1 MAERRWW
8 WRALQMALAVVVIGL
23 AVRKLAA
30 NWSELQA
37 QSIRW
42 DVRIGWLLGAVGIVW
57 AAYALLVEAWRRVVV
72 SMGQRLGYWDAARIC
87 MVSNLGKYVPGKVWA
102 IAGNAILAQQAGVA
116 APAAV
121 AGALVLQ
128 ALALASGIA
137 LVAVLGPAA
146 LRSAGS
152 WYVAAALTL
161 GLLAV
166 VGVGLLTSGRA
177 LGMLRR
183 WWPSTVPMIPPIPVG
198 TMVGAFAAN
207 VVAWGAYGLAFLC
220 LVRGLTPDIALSWD
234 RATTVF
240 AVSYLVGLIAVFA
253 PAGLGPR
260 ESLFYLLLAGP
271 VGPKLAV
278 ALALATRVLLTV
290 TELGSA
296 VPFLVVRK
304 DTRR

>member
-1 MAERRWW
+1 VTERRWW
-8 WRALQMALAVVVIGL
+8 WRALQTALAVVVIGL
-23 AVRKLAA
+23 ALRKLAA
-30 NWSELQA
+30 NWTELQT
-37 QSIRW
+37 QSIHW
-42 DVRIGWLLGAVGIVW
+42 DVRVGWLLSAVGIVW

-72 SMGQRLGYWDAARIC
+72 SMEQRLGYWDAARIC
-87 MVSNLGKYVPGKVWA
+87 MVSNLGKYIPGKVWA
-102 IAGNAILAQQAGVA
+102 IAGNAMLAQQAGVA

-137 LVAVLGPAA
+137 LVAALGPAA
-146 LRSAGS
+146 LRGAGT
-152 WYVAAALTL
+152 WYVAAAVALGVLALAGVAFLTC
-161 GLLAV
+161 
-166 VGVGLLTSGRA
+166 GRA
-177 LGMLRR
+177 LGALRR
-183 WWPSTVPMIPPIPVG
+183 WWPSRVPMIPPIPLP
-198 TMVGAFAAN
+198 TMLVAFAAN

-220 LVRGLTPDIALSWD
+220 LVRGLTPDTALSWS

-240 AVSYLVGLIAVFA
+240 AISYLVGLIAVFA
-253 PAGLGPR
+253 PAGVGPR

-304 DTRR
+304 GASR

>member
-8 WRALQMALAVVVIGL
+8 WRALQAALAVLVIGL

-30 NWSELQA
+30 NWSALQA
-37 QSIRW
+37 QSIVW
-42 DVRIGWLLGAVGIVW
+42 DLHIGWLLAAAAIVW
-57 AAYALLVEAWRRVVV
+57 AAYALLVEGWRRVVV
-72 SMGQRLGYWDAARIC
+72 SMDQRLGFWDAARIC

-102 IAGNAILAQQAGVA
+102 IAGNAMLAQQAGVQ

-128 ALALASGIA
+128 ALALASGVA
-137 LVAVLGPAA
+137 LVAVLGPAT
-146 LRSAGS
+146 LRSVGTWS
-152 WYVAAALTL
+152 IAATITL
-161 GLLAV
+161 GVLAVAGVALLASPR
-166 VGVGLLTSGRA
+166 GLKV
-177 LGMLRR
+177 LRR
-183 WWPSTVPMIPPIPVG
+183 WWPPSLPMIPAIPG
-198 TMVGAFAAN
+198 RIMLGAFAVN

-220 LVRGLTPDIALSWD
+220 LVRGLTPEASLSWNQ
-234 RATTVF
+234 ATTVF
-240 AVSYLVGLIAVFA
+240 AISYLVGLIAVFA
-253 PAGLGPR
+253 PAGVGPR

-271 VGPKLAV
+271 LGPKLAI

-304 DTRR
+304 ETRQ